1 MSSVRRS
8 VRQIRRTSKHLIDP
22 LPDSPG
28 VYLFFGAAGE
38 LLYVGKS
45 KTVRSRV
52 RAHFTAPEERRMCM
66 SVAAIDYRRTAGE
79 LGALLLESQLI
90 KELKP
95 LWNKRQRQK
104 RRIMLA
110 RRMITAGGY
119 ETISLAAVERIDPA
133 ETDPIL
139 AIFKTKTQAAA
150 ILADLAKAHR
160 LCPKLLGLERTTRH
174 CFSYHLHHC
183 NGACVGLEAPATYNE
198 RFRLAFEERRVKA
211 WPFNGAVLIEECSR
225 DTREREVF
233 VVDRWCLLYSFAYAE
248 DRYKL
253 GVQGL
258 HRFDYDSY
266 RILAGYIFDRSRAS
280 TIRPATKAEIEMLLR
295 NARAA

>member
-1 MSSVRRS
+1 MPSGRRAP
-8 VRQIRRTSKHLIDP
+8 RKITQNNKHLIHP

-45 KTVRSRV
+45 KTIRSRV
-52 RAHFTAPEERRMCM
+52 RAHFTSPDERRMC
-66 SVAAIDYRRTAGE
+66 SLVAAIEFRRTAGE

-95 LWNKRQRQK
+95 LWNVRQRQK
-104 RRIMLA
+104 RRIIVGRTIL
-110 RRMITAGGY
+110 TATGY
-119 ETISLAAVERIDPA
+119 ETIRLEAVDRIDPSD
-133 ETDPIL
+133 THPIL
-139 AIFKTKTQAAA
+139 AIFKTRRQAAEHLA
-150 ILADLAKAHR
+150 IIAKTHR
-160 LCPKLLGLERTTRH
+160 LCPGLLGLERTERF
-174 CFSYHLHHC
+174 CFSYHLHQC
-183 NGACVGLEAPATYNE
+183 DGACMGLEESSLYNA
-198 RFRLAFEERRVKA
+198 RFDRAFEERRIRA
-211 WPFNGAVLIEECSR
+211 WPFEGAVIIEEQSE
-225 DTREREVF
+225 DDLEREVF
-233 VVDRWCLLYSFAYAE
+233 VVDRWCLLYSFTYAE

-280 TIRPATKAEIEMLLR
+280 TIRSATRAEIDTLLKS
-295 NARAA
+295 ARAA